1 MPVAGEAVA
10 GEVGYFA
17 SFAAGLLFTQAL
29 VDLAATAAGGV
40 LGVLTAGLGVLSACL
55 GVLLVA
61 QALEDDRSMENLLD
75 NSRTCSSL
83 MNWVCL
89 GSCFLDFNA
98 SSRALLL
105 EFIFLSL
112 DVAAEDTMA
121 WPVVEAEFTCRS
133 LAGEPLL
140 IIRSLRTFNVG
151 KD

>member
-17 SFAAGLLFTQAL
+17 SFAAGLLVTQAL

-83 MNWVCL
+83 MN
-89 GSCFLDFNA
+89 
-98 SSRALLL
+98 
-105 EFIFLSL
+105 
-112 DVAAEDTMA
+112 
-121 WPVVEAEFTCRS
+121 
-133 LAGEPLL
+133 
-140 IIRSLRTFNVG
+140 
-151 KD
+151 